1 MEMSTKAQKLFED
14 ALRAL
19 VGDGELHNRLKGAA
33 TCLRQLD
40 ESEIPEDLRG
50 RFKELNLPDWHERC
64 KRRCGAGSV
73 CNIGASRASRDFSPA
88 LPNELPYKRSKPA
101 IDPSERQTRFH
112 FGQHMSRGTFACNYT
127 WWLRPPIRHQSCL
140 CICLR

>member
-73 CNIGASRASRDFSPA
+73 SNIGASRASRDFSYPA
-88 LPNELPYKRSKPA
+88 ARPTSLSTKKPRSPSGGGL
-101 IDPSERQTRFH
+101 ID
-112 FGQHMSRGTFACNYT
+112 
-127 WWLRPPIRHQSCL
+127 
-140 CICLR
+140 